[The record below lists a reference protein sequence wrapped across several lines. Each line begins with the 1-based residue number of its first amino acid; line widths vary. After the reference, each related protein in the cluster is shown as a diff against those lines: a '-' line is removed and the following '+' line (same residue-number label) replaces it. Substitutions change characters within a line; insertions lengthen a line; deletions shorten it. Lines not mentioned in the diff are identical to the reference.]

1 MNKKITIMVP
11 CYNEEE
17 SLPSF
22 YAELTKTF
30 ADNKTYRLEF
40 FFINDGSKDG
50 TLNLIKELA
59 GQDERVSYLDLS
71 RNFGKEAA
79 VAAGFDFLDTDAV
92 VLMDADLQD
101 PPSLLPEM
109 IKAWE
114 EGYQDVCAKRRS
126 RAGES
131 WLKKTSSHL
140 YYKLL
145 QKVAKIPVQPD
156 VGDFRLLDRQCI
168 EAMRQLR
175 ETRRYTKGLLSFI
188 GFKKKEI
195 LFDRDARVAGKTKWN
210 YFSLINLAIEG
221 ITSFTVMPLRLASI
235 IGAIIALG
243 AFSYLCF
250 IIVFCLIYDK
260 TVPGYPSLIS
270 VVLFTGGGQL
280 LFLGVV
286 GEYLGQ
292 VYSET
297 KQRPL
302 YFVNDYKKGGD

>member
-1 MNKKITIMVP
+1 MKKITVMVP

-17 SLPSF
+17 SLPLF
-22 YAELTKTF
+22 YKELTKIF
-30 ADNKTYRLEF
+30 AGVKNYQLEI

-50 TLNLIKELA
+50 TLRLLKGFAE
-59 GQDERVSYLDLS
+59 QDRRVSYLDLS

-92 VLMDADLQD
+92 ILMDADLQD

-140 YYKLL
+140 YYLLL

-168 EAMRQLR
+168 EAMKNIR

-195 LFDRDARVAGKTKWN
+195 LFDRDARVAGKTHWN

-221 ITSFTVMPLRLASI
+221 ITSFTTMPLRLA
-235 IGAIIALG
+235 AILGVVIALG
-243 AFSYLCF
+243 AFIYLCF
-250 IIVFCLIYDK
+250 IIFARLTYDK
-260 TVPGYPSLIS
+260 SVPGYPSLIA
-270 VVLFTGGGQL
+270 VVLLMGGGQL
-280 LFLGVV
+280 VFLGVV

-297 KQRPL
+297 KRRPL
-302 YFVNDYKKGGD
+302 YFVNDYRKCGE